1 MGLEFGAA
9 SIEASN
15 VLRLRDELSDDVNS
29 LSSLSSL
36 EDSIG
41 NLKGQFL
48 KSRELHKQST
58 SSKNKKGSVPHHFK
72 NYSQPHPPNS
82 NATRN
87 YKRLENWIAAQRRG
101 FQQFEKHLRNQNM
114 ILKNQFEKNYLNQ
127 KLRNCSVQLM
137 RFDKL

>member
-1 MGLEFGAA
+1 MGK
-9 SIEASN
+9 
-15 VLRLRDELSDDVNS
+15 R
-29 LSSLSSL
+29 
-36 EDSIG
+36 
-41 NLKGQFL
+41 QFL

-58 SSKNKKGSVPHHFK
+58 SFKNKKGSDQHNFEKH
-72 NYSQPHPPNS
+72 SQPHPPNS

-87 YKRLENWIAAQRRG
+87 HKRLENWIAAQRRG

-137 RFDKL
+137 RFDRL